1 MRTISV
7 YPEIK
12 PTSIYLEELKHQDFQ
27 LKTFD
32 SIYSS
37 GEEKSSEIVLLDYT
51 EKPSDEVMGLI
62 CDQLLQLKETSI
74 QRVIVLVEKS
84 MVLDRMVY
92 LQLGATLVFDQEMIT
107 PKEFSLI
114 LSNLYQVP
122 SMDSFIETTE
132 QTMEVPIQLDPLS
145 LSVRLETGKE
155 VSLTRLEY
163 KLLNYLKERQGE
175 VCTYEELFSML
186 WGKDLENNHYR
197 IANLIFMIR
206 NKIESDALPAKYLK
220 TVRTVGYVLHI
231 PNRKERIKK

>member
-1 MRTISV
+1 MCTISV

-12 PTSIYLEELKHQDFQ
+12 PTSIYLEELKHQEFQ

-32 SIYSS
+32 PSYSS
-37 GEEKSSEIVLLDYT
+37 REESSSEIILLDYT
-51 EKPSDEVMGLI
+51 EAHPEEVMGHI
-62 CDQLLQLKETSI
+62 CDQLLQLKETRI
-74 QRVIVLVEKS
+74 QRIIVLVKKS
-84 MVLDRMVY
+84 MVLDRVVY
-92 LQLGATLVFDQEMIT
+92 LQLGATLVFDQELIT

-114 LSNLYQVP
+114 LSNLYQVQ
-122 SMDSFIETTE
+122 STNSFIETID
-132 QTMEVPIQLDPLS
+132 QTKEVPIQLNPLR

-186 WGKDLENNHYR
+186 WGKELENNHYR

-206 NKIESDALPAKYLK
+206 NKIESDALSAKYLE
-220 TVRTVGYVLHI
+220 TVRTVGYVLHV
-231 PNRKERIKK
+231 PNRKGRIKK